1 MAAGMER
8 AMRRLRVLVEPAAVA
23 AAAVVVVVLLP
34 VLGTAAIRQTGV
46 LDGTVWVGL
55 PTERE
60 RCRFRTVIV
69 RSMEATVV
77 VAVEAAAAASAAA
90 AGV

>member
-8 AMRRLRVLVEPAAVA
+8 AMRRLRVLVEPVAVEPVAAA

-69 RSMEATVV
+69 
-77 VAVEAAAAASAAA
+77 
-90 AGV
+90 